1 MSLETLKRNLAFFA
15 CPNGIRIRRRRSQ
28 FDPLSPDSGHE
39 FTNNNFAFH
48 ESRNKYCNY
57 GPLTSAMCSGDL
69 CAAIDSLS
77 KLAVGGSEC
86 TEVWRYIKR
95 LKSEV
100 KWSHK
105 VIVKVIWP
113 NERFIFSNWSLMY
126 VFTIKDF
133 GSSRFTECT
142 SITIHRSV
150 FQFIT
155 IHDHRVT
162 KISFPLINLVAV
174 ILVL

>member
-1 MSLETLKRNLAFFA
+1 
-15 CPNGIRIRRRRSQ
+15 
-28 FDPLSPDSGHE
+28 
-39 FTNNNFAFH
+39 
-48 ESRNKYCNY
+48 
-57 GPLTSAMCSGDL
+57 
-69 CAAIDSLS
+69 
-77 KLAVGGSEC
+77 
-86 TEVWRYIKR
+86 
-95 LKSEV
+95 
-100 KWSHK
+100 
-105 VIVKVIWP
+105 
-113 NERFIFSNWSLMY
+113 MY